1 MFTIT
6 KQLKNFSAAHRLIN
20 GYQGRCKNLHGHN
33 YALDITF
40 SAKTL
45 NEYGF
50 VIDFDDI
57 KKHFDAW
64 VQNHWDHATIVS
76 EIDKPLIEFLEK
88 EKQDYFLI
96 PGSKNTSAENLAEF
110 LFHQFNK
117 ILETLNEPRIQLKN
131 VRVFESE
138 TASAGFCP

>member
-138 TASAGFCP
+138 TASACFYL